1 MKDLIELKS
10 RYEEHNYLRKL
21 AKPDG
26 SESKTYMLKTSTYTI
41 RGGMTDK
48 KKRFIDPAGG
58 PMIVE
63 GEYLEEAGA
72 VVKSIDYVMGQG
84 YAITF
89 EVTPEEEEEEEEELI
104 DAIVNI

>member
-10 RYEEHNYLRKL
+10 RGEEHNYLRRL
-21 AKPDG
+21 FKPDG
-26 SESKTYMLKTSTYTI
+26 SESHTYMLKTSTYII
-41 RGGMTDK
+41 RSGLTDK
-48 KKRFIDPAGG
+48 KKKKFIEPPGG
-58 PMIVE
+58 PMIVV
-63 GEYLEEAGA
+63 GEYLEEAEA

-89 EVTPEEEEEEEEELI
+89 EVTPEEEQELI